1 MYSNFIFFITMN
13 DTIWCTYLQVSFRFV
28 KSFLATARRALRGST
43 PNRLAIIYYSVNE

>member
-28 KSFLATARRALRGST
+28 KSFLAPAPRALRGST
-43 PNRLAIIYYSVNE
+43 PDYFAVIYYSVNE